1 MYDERV
7 KLAYRPSRPV
17 GLIMQRL
24 LLAVVA
30 LAIGVLPIAAQGT
43 RETTVVLVRHA
54 EKAAAPA
61 DDPPLT
67 PAGEARARDLWT
79 AIRDAGVTTIITT
92 QFARTRETA
101 QPAASALDLTPTVV
115 PATSPNHVQSVVT
128 EIRQHQGHTVLVVGH
143 SNTIPLIVEAL
154 GAKRPGAI
162 CDSRYDDMFVVTIAS
177 DGKASAIHARYGE
190 PSPRDSTCA
199 AMR

>member
-1 MYDERV
+1 M
-7 KLAYRPSRPV
+7 K
-17 GLIMQRL
+17 RL
-24 LLAVVA
+24 SFALLA
-30 LAIGVLPIAAQGT
+30 LAIGVLPVAAQGT

-79 AIRDAGVTTIITT
+79 AIRDAGVSTIITT
-92 QFARTRETA
+92 QFARTRGTA
-101 QPAASALDLTPTVV
+101 EPTASALGLTPTVV
-115 PATSPNHVQSVVT
+115 PATSPNHIQNIVA
-128 EIRQHQGHTVLVVGH
+128 EIRQHPGHTVLVVGH
-143 SNTIPLIVEAL
+143 SNTVPLIVEAL

-177 DGKASAIHARYGE
+177 DGRASAVHARYGE
-190 PSPRDSTCA
+190 ASPRDSTCA